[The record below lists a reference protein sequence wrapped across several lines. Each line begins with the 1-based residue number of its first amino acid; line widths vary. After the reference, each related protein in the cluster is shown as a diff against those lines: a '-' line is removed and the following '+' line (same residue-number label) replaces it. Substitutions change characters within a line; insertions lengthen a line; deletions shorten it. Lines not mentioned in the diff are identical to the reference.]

1 MVSEQDLRSKISG
14 SKMSHRKVLS
24 NPEHLFSYTSRN
36 HGSDDRL
43 KCPLVVEFSEF
54 SGQLN
59 IVEFLDWLIEVE
71 RFFEDRNIAK
81 KKQVKFVCRKLK
93 GSAWA
98 WWEQLQ
104 RMRTRLGKDP
114 IQHWEKMKKYL
125 KRQFLPPDYQDLV
138 YQEYLNCKQSGN
150 SIAVYTKR
158 FYRLQSYLDFNESEE
173 YRISRYKKG
182 LCWAISESLSSR
194 SFYCLSDLVLAAEA
208 IEQLVEIEKTRKW
221 KPHSLQRTS
230 TDDVRYPVVIA
241 TQKQSSTLCNPT
253 ENALTQSYK
262 VSGGQREYNS
272 IIQSKRKGADFF
284 DVIKEE
290 DLVSR
295 QPEEEQQQDSAVT
308 TDCIMSSNV
317 CFNGIHD
324 KVGDDI
330 FVKKEYCLNQIEE
343 AGGIFLPKKIKSNA
357 AISTSVITDQ
367 LQEVKNDFEST
378 EEMMKI
384 PTPMCTIQHEIK
396 LIFGP
401 SLHNLSGNGAKHI
414 QILQDKANNCLL
426 GTSIVTENICICVLP
441 VLLVLNEYQIS
452 KKYLE
457 NQTLRITCKARFHIK
472 CQDYMLGILCRSWIQ
487 STMNFNGQNQQSSM
501 QARIQLHSMF
511 TRRDY
516 QHQPEPVHL
525 LAKESSTETIVR
537 RYGSLC
543 GHVKKS
549 ATAKNHKNWRAS
561 NLFPNMK
568 NRYPKTYIPK
578 ESEWKTAF
586 MSTAEFCEF
595 LVMCGKHSFITSTL
609 WTDERRKLCVSLNR
623 YYKMLDTL
631 PSIQDLLKMAISSSD
646 FTKSPLYKF
655 CHQTN
660 QILLCQSESLF
671 HMKLRNG
678 RINLFVLPAFPT
690 HKDNRNWKLCIGNPA
705 IKILVSSRIVTPYLD
720 YNLGMSPVYLTANW
734 NCPFHQINSEQKAP
748 QVDCKKCHFMGDA
761 ANYPG
766 FILHPN
772 DIMAKEQNITFIH
785 DLTRLSNIHQDQN
798 YQGLGWFHIPFTK
811 SRSSMFTPFFYC
823 IRKGKIRPTEELR
836 VKNKHFTALELVQK
850 YVMHLHIHSGLSTGV
865 VGTFPLK
872 AGEHNKIQE
881 RSSCREQGPRVT
893 RKDIGKCKG
902 KISNP
907 TYKRLSKTIED
918 LHQNPLRNHCISNFF
933 YICHLYYYLTENEDH
948 SRTSSL
954 EEGAPDVGQI
964 KAQALI
970 LDEAEAAHCRSPF
983 NA

>member
-1 MVSEQDLRSKISG
+1 MVSEQDLRSSFKF
-14 SKMSHRKVLS
+14 SKMSKGKYHSLPFSTFGIYYSHDMHEDPLK
-24 NPEHLFSYTSRN
+24 NDFPEFA
-36 HGSDDRL
+36 
-43 KCPLVVEFSEF
+43 
-54 SGQLN
+54 GQLH
-59 IVEFLDWLIEVE
+59 IKEFLDWLIEVE
-71 RFFEDRNIAK
+71 SFFEDQNIPGRK
-81 KKQVKFVCRKLK
+81 HVKFVSRKLK

-114 IQHWEKMKKYL
+114 IQDWEKMKKYL
-125 KRQFLPPDYQDLV
+125 KRQFLPPDYQDFV

-158 FYRLQSYLDFNESEE
+158 FYRLQSYLDFMESEE
-173 YRISRYKKG
+173 YSISRYKKG
-182 LCWAISESLSSR
+182 LCLAISERLSSR
-194 SFYCLSDLVLAAEA
+194 SFYYLSDLVLAAEA
-208 IEQLVEIEKTRKW
+208 IEQQVEIEKTSKW
-221 KPHSLQRTS
+221 KPHSLQQTS
-230 TDDVRYPVVIA
+230 TDNVRYPVLIA
-241 TQKQSSTLCNPT
+241 TQKQSPTLCNPT
-253 ENALTQSYK
+253 ENSLTQSYK

-272 IIQSKRKGADFF
+272 IIQSKRNRADFF
-284 DVIKEE
+284 DVIKKE
-290 DLVSR
+290 DLISR
-295 QPEEEQQQDSAVT
+295 QAEEEPQQHSAVST
-308 TDCIMSSNV
+308 GFIMNSNV
-317 CFNGIHD
+317 CLNGIHD
-324 KVGDDI
+324 KVGDDMV
-330 FVKKEYCLNQIEE
+330 VKKEYCLNQIEE
-343 AGGIFLPKKIKSNA
+343 AGGIVVPMEIKSNA

-367 LQEVKNDFEST
+367 LQEVKNDFESI

-396 LIFGP
+396 LIFGLC
-401 SLHNLSGNGAKHI
+401 LHNLSGNGAKHI
-414 QILQDKANNCLL
+414 QILQDKANNFLL
-426 GTSIVTENICICVLP
+426 GTTLITENICPCVLP

-457 NQTLRITCKARFHIK
+457 NQILRITCKARFHIK
-472 CQDYMLGILCRSWIQ
+472 CQDYILGILCRSWIQ

-511 TRRDY
+511 TRQDY
-516 QHQPEPVHL
+516 LHQPEPVHL
-525 LAKESSTETIVR
+525 LATESSTETILR

-543 GHVKKS
+543 GHVEKS
-549 ATAKNHKNWRAS
+549 AIAKNHENWRTS

-568 NRYPKTYIPK
+568 KRHPKTYIPK

-595 LVMCGKHSFITSTL
+595 LSMCGKHSFIPSTL
-609 WTDERRKLCVSLNR
+609 WTDERRKLWVSLDR

-631 PSIQDLLKMAISSSD
+631 PSIQDLRKMAKSSSD
-646 FTKSPLYKF
+646 FTKSPLYKI

-671 HMKLRNG
+671 NMQLRNG

-690 HKDNRNWKLCIGNPA
+690 HKDNRNWKLCIANLA
-705 IKILVSSRIVTPYLD
+705 IKILARSRIVTPYLD
-720 YNLGMSPVYLTANW
+720 SNLGMSPVYLTTNC
-734 NCPFHQINSEQKAP
+734 NCPFHQINSQQIEP

-766 FILHPN
+766 FNLHAN

-785 DLTRLSNIHQDQN
+785 DLTGLANIHQYQN

-811 SRSSMFTPFFYC
+811 SRSSMFTLFFYC
-823 IRKGKIRPTEELR
+823 NRKGKMIRTEELK
-836 VKNKHFTALELVQK
+836 VKNKFFTVLELLQK
-850 YVMHLHIHSGLSTGV
+850 YVMHLQTHSGLSTGV
-865 VGTFPLK
+865 VGAFPLK

-881 RSSCREQGPRVT
+881 KSSCKEQGTRVT
-893 RKDIGKCKG
+893 RKDIRKCKG

-907 TYKRLSKTIED
+907 TYKRLSKMIED
-918 LHQNPLRNHCISNFF
+918 LQQNPLRNPCISNFF
-933 YICHLYYYLTENEDH
+933 YMCHVYYYLTENEDH
-948 SRTSSL
+948 SRTSSF

-964 KAQALI
+964 KAQVLI
-970 LDEAEAAHCRSPF
+970 LDGAEAAHCRSPF